1 MEISEVFKVLEKN
14 LIDINN
20 ELGFAFKESNENSI
34 SFSGEKGIYRIMF
47 DDASSIMSFE
57 CAYDTEAESPEF
69 NTISR
74 SLFDKET
81 YNERDVKSLS
91 NEIRDELNSL
101 FNSRKKVDL
110 DKVKMPKA
118 VSKAKAKNGMISY
131 DVNSLANRFGTLYP
145 EFKDEIKRNI
155 AKYDEFLPETFFM
168 EHGTAKV
175 LDVIANGSD
184 AELKKLFKLLNEIYE
199 DGTNE
204 VQDIIGVS
212 ILGEMKNDKALME
225 TADKYMSEYMS
236 GPVHEINKITGKNGS
251 LTKKLKNPPPYKPK
265 KKRTSPMQSILTQQ
279 QNKQ

>member
-20 ELGFAFKESNENSI
+20 ELGFVFNGSDDASI
-34 SFSGEKGIYRIMF
+34 TFSGEKGIYRVSF

-57 CAYDTEAESPEF
+57 CAYDTESESPEF

-74 SLFDKET
+74 SLFDTQT
-81 YNERDVKSLS
+81 YNERDAKSLA

-101 FNSRKKVDL
+101 FNTRKKVDL

-155 AKYDEFLPETFFM
+155 VQYDEFLPETFFK
-168 EHGTAKV
+168 EYGTPKV
-175 LDVIANGSD
+175 LDVIANGTD

-212 ILGEMKNDKALME
+212 ILGEMKNDKSLMQ
-225 TADKYMSEYMS
+225 TADKYMSDYMS
-236 GPVHEINKITGKNGS
+236 GPVHEINKITAKNGS

-265 KKRTSPMQSILTQQ
+265 KKRTNPMQSVLTQQ
-279 QNKQ
+279 NQ

>member
-1 MEISEVFKVLEKN
+1 MEISEVFKILEKN

-20 ELGFAFKESNENSI
+20 ELGFAFKGSDDASI
-34 SFSGEKGIYRIMF
+34 TFCGEKGVYRVSF
-47 DDASSIMSFE
+47 DDLSSIVSFE
-57 CAYDTEAESPEF
+57 CAYDTESESPEF

-74 SLFDKET
+74 SLFDIQT
-81 YNERDVKSLS
+81 YNERDAKSLA

-101 FNSRKKVDL
+101 FNTRKKVDL

-155 AKYDEFLPETFFM
+155 VQYDEFLPETFFK
-168 EHGTAKV
+168 EYGTPKV
-175 LDVIANGSD
+175 LDVIANGTD

-212 ILGEMKNDKALME
+212 ILGEIKNDKVLMQ
-225 TADKYMSEYMS
+225 TADKYMSDYMS
-236 GPVHEINKITGKNGS
+236 GPVHEINKITAKNGS

-265 KKRTSPMQSILTQQ
+265 KKRTNPMQSALTQQ
-279 QNKQ
+279 NQ